1 MSHQEPGFVSN
12 GQRTFMNLRKANRMA
27 VPPMYSTL
35 AVQAKPFR
43 GAREGHVYDLSESGL
58 RFEIDDPLPVGTDLA
73 LEFAVP
79 AAGVIRANAR
89 IVRVYDEADD
99 PGPRRMG
106 ARFTGFSTPEDEARL
121 EGLMDSFRAVRAA

>member
-79 AAGVIRANAR
+79 AAGVILENVVAFEVATALCDKFGNDSLHEMKSRYDLFLRMAR
-89 IVRVYDEADD
+89 ER
-99 PGPRRMG
+99 
-106 ARFTGFSTPEDEARL
+106 
-121 EGLMDSFRAVRAA
+121 